1 VLVVAAALLASC
13 ASTSRG
19 TAASG
24 PPSLSSVVKG
34 RFIARVELDHGTLAV
49 VPAGKRK
56 ARLPMQVAEAMF
68 RAADVVDGTFRFEV
82 FGLGVVTLSPRE
94 SAQTPTGTQP
104 TTTSGV
110 PSAVATTTTTG
121 AANSAATS
129 TTATATN
136 GTTTT
141 AGEPGTTGPT
151 GATTGSTGTAPP
163 TPPLPRYVDRLA
175 WVGIAWGAGCPGGT
189 GGAAP
194 GTQYVAVV
202 LDAQTGASVLAYT
215 SRGTPPCGGTIQ
227 PPSVTRASE
236 LVSVPW
242 QPVGPA
248 STAVRVTV
256 PACGTF
262 FGWTDVTG
270 AGTAPVQVVAQKPF
284 DPECGSNAPVVQVV
298 SDVLPLGKAQAQ
310 VPHAV
315 LGPVDVLRTLAGG

>member
-1 VLVVAAALLASC
+1 
-13 ASTSRG
+13 
-19 TAASG
+19 
-24 PPSLSSVVKG
+24 
-34 RFIARVELDHGTLAV
+34 
-49 VPAGKRK
+49 
-56 ARLPMQVAEAMF
+56 MQVAEAMF

-141 AGEPGTTGPT
+141 AGEPATTGPT
-151 GATTGSTGTAPP
+151 GPTAGSTGTAPP
-163 TPPLPRYVDRLA
+163 TPPPLPRYDDRLA